1 MSPPTSLPDPESDS
15 EDTPAA
21 GPSKRKLEPT
31 TKRKSRR
38 NSDES
43 TAITRSPSPASRKKR
58 QTTNDEDDFVEKVKS
73 VAGRRKKTE
82 DGKNLVIPASSTPV
96 RSASPTKQDQ
106 SDILSSAMRL
116 GQGNPKWFKSS
127 EIGIF
132 TEHKD
137 VVNAIAWSPANHDL
151 LASAGNDTSA
161 RIWDFT
167 NSSRPNATKLELSS
181 TESNPSH
188 LHHKTIESS
197 KNPVICISWNAAGT
211 LLATGAREG
220 TARTFTASGIGHHII
235 TQGTNTAITA
245 IKFSPNGNYLMSGSK
260 SYNTRILDVTGGHD
274 RLLGD
279 WKSHSGESVCLIGYV
294 AEARASLH
302 VRRLD
307 LEVFRLRHCLSCG
320 LVASHN
326 SGSQLVRIAH

>member
-1 MSPPTSLPDPESDS
+1 MSPPTSLPDLPSDS

-58 QTTNDEDDFVEKVKS
+58 QPTNDEDDFVEKVKS
-73 VAGRRKKTE
+73 VAGRRRKTE

-96 RSASPTKQDQ
+96 RSTSPTKQDL
-106 SDILSSAMRL
+106 SDILSSALRL

-137 VVNAIAWSPANHDL
+137 IVNAVAWSPANHDL
-151 LASAGNDTSA
+151 LASASNDTSA

-167 NSSRPNATKLELSS
+167 QSSRPNITKLELTS
-181 TESNPSH
+181 TEPNPSH

-197 KNPVICISWNAAGT
+197 KNPVNCISWNAAGT
-211 LLATGAREG
+211 LLATGAKEG
-220 TARTFTASGIGHHII
+220 TARTFSASGYPQHVL
-235 TQGTNTAITA
+235 TQGTNLAITA
-245 IKFSPNGNYLMSGSK
+245 IKFSPNGRNLMSGSR
-260 SYNTRILDVTGGHD
+260 SHTTRILDVSGGHD
-274 RLLGD
+274 RLLGE
-279 WKSHSGESVCLIGYV
+279 WKTHSGESVSSRRSRRVKGRTLGWRPCDIRGWSRPVYELDQF
-294 AEARASLH
+294 SL
-302 VRRLD
+302 V
-307 LEVFRLRHCLSCG
+307 S
-320 LVASHN
+320 S
-326 SGSQLVRIAH
+326 